1 MLEAREA
8 IVRRIEAHLFHG
20 EQVLVDGTVGVGE
33 DGRKLVLRGRNF
45 VVLGLGCN
53 AELPQIVVELF
64 HEFIDRGADGTEVVL
79 IELLAFA
86 RRRAEERTTGHDQV
100 VAAFVI
106 LFSDEEILLLGAD
119 RSDDLV
125 AVFAEETQHA
135 LCLRVDRAHGAQ
147 KWRLLVER
155 FAGVGAE
162 GRGDAEHL
170 VLDEG
175 RARGIPRSIA
185 TCFEGGAKATVWKA
199 RGIGLALD
207 ELLAREGHDGRAIA
221 HGVQE
226 AVVLF
231 GGDARKRLEPVRIMR
246 GTVFDRPFF
255 HGVRD
260 HVRHLDIERL
270 SLFDRFREVLVRLG
284 WETLLHDVVVEDQGS
299 EDL

>member
-8 IVRRIEAHLFHG
+8 IVRCIEAHLLHG
-20 EQVLVDGTVGVGE
+20 EQVLIDGAVGIGE
-33 DGRKLVLRGRNF
+33 DGREFVLCRCNF

-86 RRRAEERTTGHDQV
+86 RRCTKERTTGHDQV

-119 RSDDLV
+119 CSDDLV
-125 AVFAEETQHA
+125 AVFAEEAQHA
-135 LCLRVDRAHGAQ
+135 LCLRIDRAHGTQ
-147 KWRLLVER
+147 KRCLLVER

-162 GRGDAEHL
+162 GCGDAEHL
-170 VLDEG
+170 ILDEG
-175 RARGIPRSIA
+175 RARGVPRGIA
-185 TCFEGGAKATVWKA
+185 TCFEGGAQTAVREA
-199 RGIGLALD
+199 RGIGFALD
-207 ELLAREGHDGRAIA
+207 ELFAREGHDGRAIA

-231 GGDARKRLEPVRIMR
+231 RGDARKRLEPVRIMR
-246 GTVFDRPFF
+246 GTVFDRPFL

>member
-1 MLEAREA
+1 M
-8 IVRRIEAHLFHG
+8 
-20 EQVLVDGTVGVGE
+20 
-33 DGRKLVLRGRNF
+33 
-45 VVLGLGCN
+45 
-53 AELPQIVVELF
+53 
-64 HEFIDRGADGTEVVL
+64 
-79 IELLAFA
+79 
-86 RRRAEERTTGHDQV
+86 
-100 VAAFVI
+100 AAFVI
-106 LFSDEEILLLGAD
+106 FFSDEEILLLGAD

-125 AVFAEETQHA
+125 AIFAEEAQHA
-135 LCLRVDRAHGAQ
+135 LCLRVDHAHGTQ
-147 KWRLLVER
+147 KRRLLVER

-162 GRGDAEHL
+162 CSGDAEHF

-175 RARGIPRSIA
+175 RTGGIPRGIA
-185 TCFEGGAKATVWKA
+185 TCFEGGAKAAVREA
-199 RGIGLALD
+199 RGIGLSLD
-207 ELLAREGHDGRAIA
+207 ELFARKGHDGRAIA

-246 GTVFDRPFF
+246 GTVFDRPFL

-260 HVRHLDIERL
+260 HVRHFDIERL

>member
-1 MLEAREA
+1 MLKAREA
-8 IVRRIEAHLFHG
+8 IVRCIEAHLLHG
-20 EQVLVDGTVGVGE
+20 EQVLVDGAVGVGE
-33 DGRKLVLRGRNF
+33 DGRKLVLRGRDF
-45 VVLGLGCN
+45 VVLSLGCN
-53 AELPQIVVELF
+53 AELPQIIVELF
-64 HEFIDRGADGTEVVL
+64 HEFIDRGADGTEVVF

-86 RRRAEERTTGHDQV
+86 RRCAEERTAGHDQV

-106 LFSDEEILLLGAD
+106 LFSDEEILLLRAD

-135 LCLRVDRAHGAQ
+135 LCLCVDRAHGTQ
-147 KWRLLVER
+147 KRRLLVEC

-162 GRGDAEHL
+162 CGGDAKHL
-170 VLDEG
+170 ILDEG

-185 TCFEGGAKATVWKA
+185 TCFESGTQAAVREA
-199 RGIGLALD
+199 RGIGLSLD
-207 ELLAREGHDGRAIA
+207 ELFAREGHDGRAIA

-246 GTVFDRPFF
+246 GTVFDRPFL

-270 SLFDRFREVLVRLG
+270 SLFDRFREVLVRL
-284 WETLLHDVVVEDQGS
+284 
-299 EDL
+299 